1 MIIRDVRFSIYAKQC
16 SVCVYTCYGIIQ
28 IVDILLIKTDWKNNL
43 KLFCKALAHLNGLI
57 FFYCLGILIEIVAT
71 LLTEIFTLKQLWQEN
86 DIGAVC
92 CGFSDHF
99 FCMRKTLF
107 GICAAFHLNCC
118 YFYFTHEFSSLLHKY
133 RVQRPI
139 SL

>member
-57 FFYCLGILIEIVAT
+57 FFYCLSILIEIVAA
-71 LLTEIFTLKQLWQEN
+71 LLTEIFALKQLWQEN
-86 DIGAVC
+86 DIGTVC

-107 GICAAFHLNCC
+107 WICAAFHLNCC
-118 YFYFTHEFSSLLHKY
+118 CFYFTHEFSSLLHKY